1 MRTIIDVPP
10 SFVNTIIIVL
20 AVATA
25 LLFGCDTNDTQPE
38 RDDAITL
45 NLETLEAETE
55 FGTLEAERVDASYVT
70 AIGDEQS
77 IGIVLLD
84 GPDGSE
90 TGAEQEVLVSLYDRN
105 DLAVLRGE
113 LDSTGEA
120 TLESVDASDFDAT
133 IALAIEEDV
142 ATGTL
147 NGPEEEPTPFTAEA
161 AVGIGGVYRAEGT
174 EKDPDVGGS
183 WVVLPDERQWGCV
196 CHPPFR
202 SPCCTLQF

>member
-1 MRTIIDVPP
+1 MRTIITVPP
-10 SFVNTIIIVL
+10 RFVNTIIIVL

-55 FGTLEAERVDASYVT
+55 FGTLEAERVDASYVN

-84 GPDGSE
+84 REGGSE
-90 TGAEQEVLVSLYDRN
+90 PGAEQEVLVSLYDRN

-133 IALAIEEDV
+133 VALAIEDNV
-142 ATGTL
+142 ATGTVTGL
-147 NGPEEEPTPFTAEA
+147 EEEPTPFTAEVA
-161 AVGIGGVYRAEGT
+161 AGIAGVYRAEGT
-174 EKDPDVGGS
+174 AEDPEVSGS
-183 WVVLPDERQWGCV
+183 WVILPNERQWGCV
-196 CHPPFR
+196 CHPPFTN
-202 SPCCTLQF
+202 PCCKLRF